1 MFMLQLSD
9 YLLYFLLN
17 WQPWFGALFRS
28 LSCFCFSGTVVL
40 LLSDWGHIK
49 YGCIILLLFV
59 ACRFFKSD
67 LWWCFEKNMS
77 WFCDMDQK
85 LVYYCYYVSEGFD
98 VAVVAGS
105 SVEILFLKAKSLIH
119 ILTRYSILFFL
130 LKVHEVCHG
139 VAGTHNRAPCLFYS
153 IFWLF
158 FLSILTMKLETKFSC
173 ENLYFLIRH

>member
-1 MFMLQLSD
+1 
-9 YLLYFLLN
+9 
-17 WQPWFGALFRS
+17 
-28 LSCFCFSGTVVL
+28 
-40 LLSDWGHIK
+40 
-49 YGCIILLLFV
+49 
-59 ACRFFKSD
+59 
-67 LWWCFEKNMS
+67 MS

-139 VAGTHNRAPCLFYS
+139 VAGTHKRAPCLFYS